1 MSDYLCRLATG
12 GGVRTRALF
21 KDTDE
26 TLLRATRPGILE
38 GITNFIVRADLM
50 ERAVTLPLEPLADR
64 KTERALQR
72 EFEGL
77 RPGLFGA
84 LLDHLVVGVRQV
96 PDTHLANPPRMA
108 DFATWCAACG
118 LSGFEAAYAANR
130 QAAIDVVLEHDV
142 LARAVR
148 ALVAQQDM
156 WEGTASELL
165 DLVGPAVRGMNAKA
179 LSDELNRLAPM

>member
-1 MSDYLCRLATG
+1 RRVHCHSAAAICSFAHNSHVQAFENISKLSGTMSDYLCRLATG

-84 LLDHLVVGVRQV
+84 LLDHLVVGVRQL

-118 LSGFEAAYAANR
+118 LSGFEA
-130 QAAIDVVLEHDV
+130 
-142 LARAVR
+142 
-148 ALVAQQDM
+148 
-156 WEGTASELL
+156 
-165 DLVGPAVRGMNAKA
+165 
-179 LSDELNRLAPM
+179 